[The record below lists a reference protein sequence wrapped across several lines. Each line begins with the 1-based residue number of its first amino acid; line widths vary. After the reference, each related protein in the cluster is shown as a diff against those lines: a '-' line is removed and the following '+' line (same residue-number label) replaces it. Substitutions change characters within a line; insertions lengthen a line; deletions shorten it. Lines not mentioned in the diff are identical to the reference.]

1 MPEFLGIEEHNGK
14 NKVSI
19 DFCNARKFVPYKD
32 EAGQVKVKAVPNP
45 HKALMGE
52 NDLKE
57 FIAAAEQGGKDPS
70 FYTKALKQLEAHNAA
85 QTMTAS
91 PDEKTT
97 PAATPKPPTP
107 ESPF

>member
-1 MPEFLGIEEHNGK
+1 MPEFLGIEEHNGE

-19 DFCNARKFVPYKD
+19 DFRNARKFVPYKN
-32 EAGQVKVKAVPNP
+32 EEGQIKVKAVPNP

-57 FIAAAEQGGKDPS
+57 FIASAEQSGKDPS

-85 QTMTAS
+85 QTMTAG
-91 PDEKTT
+91 PEEKII
-97 PAATPKPPTP
+97 PAATIKPPAP
-107 ESPF
+107 ESSF